1 MKDLEDTAVYIEI
14 DPSDVN
20 YINRIIEGYE
30 YLGILTTLDPKRAT
44 CRINS
49 TADTRDMVIDILTH
63 LDAKVT
69 ILPATQSA
77 LPQEYKRQQK
87 CQIPQTEPGFS
98 NGEGGR
104 SVKVPRCALKSKG
117 SYIETVQPRRS
128 AN

>member
-44 CRINS
+44 CRITS

-69 ILPATQSA
+69 ILPDRQSA
-77 LPQEYKRQQK
+77 LPKE
-87 CQIPQTEPGFS
+87 
-98 NGEGGR
+98 
-104 SVKVPRCALKSKG
+104 
-117 SYIETVQPRRS
+117 
-128 AN
+128 